1 MVRCHLEGNLNYK
14 WFPACPGRTGKLMN
28 NTSTHTAPDVSSNSA
43 YIASFACVVPP
54 YSADQAFSAELVRKH
69 YGAKL
74 NARSLGLIRATFSH
88 PGIRRRH
95 FAVDDPA
102 RIMDESPDQKIER
115 FTEKSIELACRA
127 VTQALDQA
135 GVNVREVTGLVVNT
149 CTGYICPG
157 ISTYIME
164 RLGLARSIRVYDL
177 VGSGCGGAIPN
188 LQVAESLL
196 KTNGGVVVS
205 VAVEICSSVFQMGN
219 DLSLILSNALFGDG
233 AAAAVLMSE
242 PQGFEL
248 VATAGR
254 YVPEQRDAIRF
265 VHKQGQLH
273 NQLSTK
279 LPDMVNKAAAGVVAD
294 LLSSQGLQTGD
305 IRHWAFH
312 TGGEKIINA
321 VRDEIGVPEEQLRA
335 TRTVLANY
343 GNMSSPTVWFVLEE
357 ILRNGI
363 EAGEWCVMVAYGAG
377 LSAHA
382 CLLRKA

>member
-1 MVRCHLEGNLNYK
+1 M
-14 WFPACPGRTGKLMN
+14 TGTGESLKTIN
-28 NTSTHTAPDVSSNSA
+28 NSA
-43 YIASFACVVPP
+43 YIASFACVAPP
-54 YSADQAFSAELVRKH
+54 HSTEQAISAELVRIRH
-69 YGAKL
+69 ADNL
-74 NARSLGLIRATFSH
+74 SARSLGLIRATFSH
-88 PGIRRRH
+88 PSIQRRH
-95 FAVDDPA
+95 FAVDGDPA
-102 RIMDESPDQKIER
+102 GIMDESPDQKIER
-115 FTEKSIELACRA
+115 FTEKSIELSSQA
-127 VTQALDQA
+127 VTRALDLA
-135 GVNVREVTGLVVNT
+135 GVDIGDVTGLVVNT

-157 ISTYIME
+157 ISTYLIE
-164 RLGLARSIRVYDL
+164 RFGLSRNIRVYDL

-242 PQGFEL
+242 PAGFAL
-248 VATAGR
+248 VASTGR

-265 VHKQGQLH
+265 VHRQGQLH

-279 LPDMVNKAAAGVVAD
+279 LPDLVKKAAAGVVAD
-294 LLSSQGLQTGD
+294 LLSARGLQLGD

-321 VRDEIGVPEEQLRA
+321 VRDEIGIPEEQLRA
-335 TRTVLANY
+335 TRTVLAEY

-363 EAGEWCVMVAYGAG
+363 SAGEWCVMVAYGAG

-382 CLLRKA
+382 CLLRKI

>member
-1 MVRCHLEGNLNYK
+1 
-14 WFPACPGRTGKLMN
+14 MN
-28 NTSTHTAPDVSSNSA
+28 HANRQDSRNGSDSSA

-54 YSADQAFSAELVRKH
+54 YSADQAFSAELVKKH
-69 YGAKL
+69 YAPQL

-88 PGIRRRH
+88 PGIRKRH
-95 FAVDDPA
+95 FAVHDPA
-102 RIMDESPDQKIER
+102 QIMDETPDRKIAR
-115 FTEKSIELACRA
+115 FTENAIELASQA
-127 VTQALDQA
+127 AAKALDQA
-135 GVNVREVTGLVVNT
+135 GVCAGDVTCLVVNT

-157 ISTYIME
+157 ISTYLIE
-164 RLGLARSIRVYDL
+164 RLGLPRTTRVYDL

-188 LQVAESLL
+188 LQLAESLL
-196 KTNGGVVVS
+196 MTNGGVVVS

-233 AAAAVLMSE
+233 AAAAVLMNR
-242 PQGFEL
+242 PAGFEL
-248 VATAGR
+248 VATAGF

-279 LPDMVNKAAAGVVAD
+279 LPDLVRKAASKVVAD
-294 LLSSQGLQTGD
+294 LLSARGLRTAD
-305 IRHWAFH
+305 IKHWAFH

-321 VRDEIGVPEEQLRA
+321 VRDEIGVPEEQLLATRA
-335 TRTVLANY
+335 TLAEY

-357 ILRNGI
+357 LQRTGI
-363 EAGEWCVMVAYGAG
+363 AAGEWCVMVAYGAG

-382 CLLRKA
+382 CLLRKV